1 VDTGSVSF
9 SKTPQTFE
17 YRTRD
22 ARRGGFFVARHGRN
36 GLAIDVDG
44 SADARLAR
52 ADRPNQIRP
61 GAPRA
66 SAVDRGSDSR
76 GAVLT
81 GQQYPQ
87 VH

>member
-1 VDTGSVSF
+1 VDTGSVSL

-22 ARRGGFFVARHGRN
+22 ARRGGFFVARHGRD
-36 GLAIDVDG
+36 GLAIDVDV
-44 SADARLAR
+44 SADARVAR
-52 ADRPNQIRP
+52 GRPNKIRP

>member
-1 VDTGSVSF
+1 VDTGSVSLA
-9 SKTPQTFE
+9 KPQHDPE
-17 YRTRD
+17 YQTRD
-22 ARRGGFFVARHGRN
+22 ARRGGFFVARHGCD
-36 GLAIDVDG
+36 GLDIVDV
-44 SADARLAR
+44 SADAPGAR
-52 ADRPNQIRP
+52 GRPNQIRP
-61 GAPRA
+61 GALRA